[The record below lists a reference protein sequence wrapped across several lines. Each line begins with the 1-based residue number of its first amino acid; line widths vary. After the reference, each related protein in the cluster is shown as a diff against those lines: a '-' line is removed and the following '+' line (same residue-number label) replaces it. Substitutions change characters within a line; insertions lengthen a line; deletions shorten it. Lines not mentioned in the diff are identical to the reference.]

1 LEYGEAFLDN
11 ILTMGESN
19 VPLLTPQPKMTTSQG
34 LTKSMFCY
42 QSSRGWKVEQI
53 GGCVLFLWKYLN
65 WTLQETYVTLALFV
79 NIVTMFWEVFMLMN
93 S

>member
-34 LTKSMFCY
+34 LTKSIFCL
-42 QSSRGWKVEQI
+42 SKFKRLESRTNWWLCPFLVKV
-53 GGCVLFLWKYLN
+53 LKLN
-65 WTLQETYVTLALFV
+65 FAGDLCDVGTLC
-79 NIVTMFWEVFMLMN
+79 
-93 S
+93 